1 MKMKNLYIRS
11 IFLFL
16 GLFLSSSCSDYL
28 DKEDDVELT
37 LEGVFQS
44 KVKTENWLASCYSR
58 IPDPTWG
65 YTRDLGWE
73 ILADDMTPSE
83 RWRQY
88 KWEVIPFALGDW
100 AVNSTWGPGYWN
112 NLPQRIRECNIL
124 IQNIKPLPEQN
135 LPESEVKFMIAECRF
150 LKAYYYSLLINTYG
164 PVPFNPDEI
173 TPVDYV
179 LSDLQVGQTPY
190 DEIVSWIDNELKEA
204 EKDLPTSD
212 KDYQDKKFGRATKI
226 MCKAVR
232 ARMLLFAASPLV
244 NGNPEY
250 AGHVSKDGKKLF
262 NSSYDANK
270 WKIAADA
277 SKDLIISAEAAGR
290 KLYTVLNADGGID
303 PFLSCQK
310 LHLVE
315 ISQGNTEVLFAR
327 PNVAAGEYDRHTAPS
342 GSGGQGGYGV
352 TQSLVDAFF
361 TANDLPITDPASGYV
376 ETGFSG
382 EDGYWTN
389 GSTKYNQ
396 EKKDGNVIN
405 TGLVT
410 KANTYNMYCNREPRF
425 YLAVN
430 FDRAWYKDGECA
442 PDGQGRRLEFLNG
455 GKDNNHTHDAPQNG
469 YLARKR
475 TDPSREPLRGYTP
488 NRHGIL
494 YRLGETYLNYAE
506 ALNESDP
513 GNADILIYLNKI
525 RERAGVRTYTTG
537 ATDAK
542 NIHVDNDQA
551 SVRKIIRMERR
562 VELCTEGIRYDDLRR
577 WKLAETVLN
586 GPAYGMD
593 FNATNPAEFYKRTV
607 YQTRVYKKSFYWFP
621 IFLTE
626 IEKNPNLVQSP
637 FWGN

>member
-1 MKMKNLYIRS
+1 MKMKNLYIRL
-11 IFLFL
+11 IFLFA
-16 GLFLSSSCSDYL
+16 GLFLSSSCSEYL

-37 LEGVFQS
+37 LDAVFES
-44 KVKTENWLASCYSR
+44 KTKTENWLASCYSR

-65 YTRDLGWE
+65 YTRSLGWE

-88 KWEVIPFALGDW
+88 DWQVIPFALGDW
-100 AVNSTWGPGYWN
+100 AVSSQWNPGYWN
-112 NLPQRIRECNIL
+112 QLPQRIRECNIL
-124 IQNIKPLPEQN
+124 IKNIKPIPSQN
-135 LPESEVKFMIAECRF
+135 LTESDVKLMIGECRF

-173 TPVDYV
+173 TPVDFN
-179 LSDLQVGQTPY
+179 LPDLQVGQTPY

-204 EKDLPTSD
+204 EKVLPQSYTD
-212 KDYQDKKFGRATKI
+212 GKKYGRATSI

-244 NGNPEY
+244 NGNPDY
-250 AGHVSKDGKKLF
+250 AGHLSKEGKALF

-277 SKDLIISAEAAGR
+277 SKDLIISAETAGH
-290 KLYTVLNADGGID
+290 KLYVELNAAGGID
-303 PFLSCQK
+303 PFLSCQN
-310 LHLVE
+310 LHLKE
-315 ISQGNTEVLFAR
+315 ASQGNREVLFAR
-327 PNVAAGEYDRHTAPS
+327 PSVESKEYDRHSAPS
-342 GSGGQGGYGV
+342 GSGGAGGYGV

-361 TANDLPITDPASGYV
+361 TANGLPISDPASGYV

-382 EDGYWTN
+382 EDGYWTY
-389 GSTKYNQ
+389 GSTKWN
-396 EKKDGNVIN
+396 EVKNAGF
-405 TGLVT
+405 VT
-410 KANTYNMYCNREPRF
+410 VAGTYNMYCNREPRF

-430 FDRAWYKDGECA
+430 FDRAWYTDGANAGKD
-442 PDGQGRRLEFLNG
+442 QGRKLEFFNG
-455 GKDNNHTHDAPQNG
+455 AKDNNHTHDAPQNG
-469 YLARKR
+469 YLVRKR
-475 TDPSREPLRGYTP
+475 TDPTRDPLRDYFAP
-488 NRHGIL
+488 RHGIL
-494 YRLGETYLNYAE
+494 YRLGEAYLNYAE

-537 ATDAK
+537 ATDAL

-551 SVRKIIRMERR
+551 SIRKIIRMERR

-586 GPAYGMD
+586 GPAYGMN
-593 FNATNPAEFYKRTV
+593 FNGKTESEFYKRTV
-607 YQTRVYKKSFYWFP
+607 YQTRVYKKAFYWFP
-621 IFLTE
+621 IYLAE
-626 IEKNPNLVQSP
+626 IEKNTNLVQSP
-637 FWGN
+637 FWAN